1 MFFGWGM
8 NLIFS
13 CQIRDPTLSLYY
25 DLRCYGATKH
35 VCKQAVVLTT
45 VVWEMIRL
53 RSPLNQTVN
62 NWLLHCVA
70 RRKHRLEITSSV
82 CTTKLKVFTK
92 TTFRLLLSGWCFHGK
107 ECLSEQDGVI
117 NHEEAGSNSSQ
128 CLINWCRQ
136 RESYT
141 CFMLRGCRQLMTC
154 FSVQSRRN
162 TLTHIC
168 CSLLCDK
175 PCIS

>member
-1 MFFGWGM
+1 MV
-8 NLIFS
+8 
-13 CQIRDPTLSLYY
+13 RLSTCASRLYCWQPLFEKWY
-25 DLRCYGATKH
+25 VYVRHLTKQCYGPK
-35 VCKQAVVLTT
+35 LL
-45 VVWEMIRL
+45 I
-53 RSPLNQTVN
+53 SVN

-82 CTTKLKVFTK
+82 CTTKLKVFTE

-136 RESYT
+136 REPYT
-141 CFMLRGCRQLMTC
+141 CFMLRRYTQLMTC
-154 FSVQSRRN
+154 FSLQSRRN
-162 TLTHIC
+162 TVTHM
-168 CSLLCDK
+168 L
-175 PCIS
+175 